1 MREQDGSK
9 AGTYGNTPTVLKG
22 VVSALTGGLN
32 SFADATSSG
41 ADKPG
46 RSAAA
51 VSGGEG
57 RSGVSS
63 TADLVEAIRE
73 DYTQRAYFLT
83 GDINDSLYADECV
96 FTDPTISFKGLQ
108 TWKRNI
114 ASLKL
119 LTTDRRLDLQD
130 IRVSPEGS
138 SIQTKWTL
146 SVTLKLPW
154 RPLVSISGGT
164 THYFASDPADSGRL
178 VVTEHVEEWDVSGWE
193 AFLQLFGTKGRGS
206 DQRDEENNRGIM
218 MAFKNLLKG
227 FSLPPRGLVMLS
239 LFTLFTTVPFADS
252 PQVAQ
257 IGTAQ
262 AAEKRL
268 VGEIAGSGLIF
279 KDTLNVEAWSDPKV
293 EGVTIYIADFARPI
307 TERFQKDFFSDPTS
321 VSLTCAQSGPV
332 KISPSA
338 SRSKDGE
345 EVISE
350 ARSLLFKSIK
360 VRRLIDEKSNNIIY
374 VAYSTRFGDDDSNKS
389 RFKSSICALSV
400 NAQQPVA
407 PSPQSVASSAPA
419 DPKSGQPKGDS

>member
-1 MREQDGSK
+1 MSLRVLAQRNTAISTCTHRQAQTQREMSAYLIFWLLL
-9 AGTYGNTPTVLKG
+9 AGCACGLP
-22 VVSALTGGLN
+22 VSL
-32 SFADATSSG
+32 S
-41 ADKPG
+41 
-46 RSAAA
+46 
-51 VSGGEG
+51 V
-57 RSGVSS
+57 
-63 TADLVEAIRE
+63 ADL
-73 DYTQRAYFLT
+73 
-83 GDINDSLYADECV
+83 CV
-96 FTDPTISFKGLQ
+96 
-108 TWKRNI
+108 WCRRRRN
-114 ASLKL
+114 
-119 LTTDRRLDLQD
+119 
-130 IRVSPEGS
+130 
-138 SIQTKWTL
+138 
-146 SVTLKLPW
+146 
-154 RPLVSISGGT
+154 
-164 THYFASDPADSGRL
+164 TH
-178 VVTEHVEEWDVSGWE
+178 
-193 AFLQLFGTKGRGS
+193 K
-206 DQRDEENNRGIM
+206 
-218 MAFKNLLKG
+218 
-227 FSLPPRGLVMLS
+227 
-239 LFTLFTTVPFADS
+239 
-252 PQVAQ
+252 Q